1 MIKGIFAPIPTPFIN
16 GEIAWDKLRENIAKW
31 AKTNITG
38 MVVLGSNGEFAFLD
52 HQEKVEMVRFVRE
65 HLPKDKMVIAG
76 TGCET
81 TREAIKLSQ
90 ECAAAGSD
98 VSLVLNPYYYK
109 DSYTEAVLKQ
119 YFYDVADAS
128 PVPVML
134 YNMPKN
140 SGVNF
145 SSKFVIELSKHP
157 NIAGLKDSS
166 GNLVQIADICA
177 GTPDDFSVFAGSS
190 SFLLP
195 ALSVGAVGG
204 TLALANIMPNECVEV
219 LTLFQEGKLAEAK
232 TLQHRLLEPNNAVT
246 VKWGISGLK
255 VALDYLGYFGG
266 EPRKPLLPLTPAE
279 VTQLHQ
285 VLQRA
290 GLQQQN

>member
-16 GEIAWDKLRENIAKW
+16 EEIAWDKLRLNIAKW
-31 AKTNITG
+31 SKTNITG

-81 TREAIKLSQ
+81 TRETIMLTKA
-90 ECAAAGSD
+90 CAAAGAE
-98 VSLVLNPYYYK
+98 VALVINPYYYK
-109 DSYTEAVLKQ
+109 DSYSEPVLKQ
-119 YFYDVADAS
+119 HFIDVADAS

-140 SGVNF
+140 SGVNL
-145 SSKFVIELSKHP
+145 SSKFVLELAQHP
-157 NIAGLKDSS
+157 NIVGVKDSS

-177 GTPDDFSVFAGSS
+177 GKPEDFSVFAGSS

-219 LTLFQEGKLAEAK
+219 VTLFQQGKLAEAK
-232 TLQHRLLEPNNAVT
+232 ALQHRLLEPNNAVT

-279 VTQLHQ
+279 VIKLHE

-290 GLQQQN
+290 GLKQQG

>member
-1 MIKGIFAPIPTPFIN
+1 
-16 GEIAWDKLRENIAKW
+16 
-31 AKTNITG
+31 
-38 MVVLGSNGEFAFLD
+38 
-52 HQEKVEMVRFVRE
+52 
-65 HLPKDKMVIAG
+65 MVIAG

-81 TREAIKLSQ
+81 TRETITLTK
-90 ECAAAGSD
+90 ECAAAGAD
-98 VSLVLNPYYYK
+98 VALVLNPYYYK
-109 DSYTEAVLKQ
+109 DSYTESVLKQ
-119 YFYDVADAS
+119 YFQDVAEAS

-140 SGVNF
+140 TGVNL
-145 SSKFVIELSKHP
+145 SAKLVIEMSKHS
-157 NIAGLKDSS
+157 NVTGVKDSS

-177 GTPDDFSVFAGSS
+177 GTSPDFSVFAGSS

-219 LTLFQEGKLAEAK
+219 VTLFQQGKLAEAK
-232 TLQHRLLEPNNAVT
+232 ALQHRLLEPNNAVT

-255 VALDYLGYFGG
+255 AALDYLGYFGG
-266 EPRKPLLPLTPAE
+266 EPRKPLLPLTPADI
-279 VTQLHQ
+279 TQVHA

>member
-1 MIKGIFAPIPTPFIN
+1 MIKGIFAPIPTPFVN
-16 GEIAWDKLRENIAKW
+16 GEIAWDKLSENIAKW
-31 AKTNITG
+31 SKTNLTG

-81 TREAIKLSQ
+81 TRETITLTQ
-90 ECAAAGSD
+90 ECAAAGAD
-98 VSLVLNPYYYK
+98 VALVLNPYYYK
-109 DSYTEAVLKQ
+109 DSYTEPVLKQ
-119 YFYDVADAS
+119 YFHDIAEAS

-140 SGVNF
+140 TGVNL
-145 SSKFVIELSKHP
+145 SAKLVIELSKHS
-157 NIAGLKDSS
+157 NITGVKDSS

-177 GTPDDFSVFAGSS
+177 GTSADFSVFAGSS

-219 LTLFQEGKLAEAK
+219 VTLFQQGKLAEAK
-232 TLQHRLLEPNNAVT
+232 VLQHRLLEPNNAVT
-246 VKWGISGLK
+246 AKWGISGLK

-266 EPRKPLLPLTPAE
+266 EPRKPLLPLTPADI
-279 VTQLHQ
+279 TQLHQ

-290 GLQQQN
+290 GL